1 MLVSLTLL
9 CLSILRIDVIAE
21 NLAVNEHNQ
30 TDKHLHYLP
39 EPSAPSTIEP
49 LDQTH
54 DVVRYQHMI
63 NNSPNSNYVVY
74 YTDSNA
80 YGQSSQQFQSM
91 PHSERLSRMIRHSS
105 HPISVQLLSL
115 VQPTVS
121 NDYLL
126 KEFGNEDMEGTKT
139 QRLLSDTQNLVRT
152 EDSVDI
158 NYAQDSATDRS
169 QGTVRQYSK
178 SEDSVLSGSEHT
190 VNKAVLASFNA
201 PIVVTD
207 KDASETSDIESRRLN
222 SSRSYV
228 KQINVEI
235 LEESMDHNNGQYLKE
250 TTILSSKPAEPCDK
264 NNNEKDILITKP
276 EVTSIKPGKV
286 SKLRTSTTARLSTRH
301 KGSYTTDKPTEI
313 LFTTTTITVGKK
325 SVFSRYLAPY
335 QAGLRLSD
343 SGKKYSN
350 QDCSDDN
357 TLIEERSVV
366 DVQKNF
372 NIKELLINNTTPS
385 TRHFDVDTKNIQQ
398 PVFAEKPIDRI
409 VKQPV
414 FIETPVLRVLKQPTI
429 VENQVELKQPV
440 VENSVPLV
448 IDRIVE
454 KPIHYIVDRPIQ
466 IENNVPVEKIVK
478 TPVVV
483 EKIITEEVKIPYHVP
498 HILDR
503 PVTVEKIVKKPV
515 EVPHYIDRPVKKKNE
530 RPVAVKTTVETNIE
544 KIINRPIPIQ
554 HVIEKHV
561 QVSVPAA
568 LEKVVEKIIDRPVPY
583 TVEQIIDRPFPVEKN
598 VDRPYPVQV
607 PVEIPVHYPVQV
619 PVAIPVLYPV
629 EKYIT
634 LPLHEPKPTHSIIK
648 TVHYEHLDFGMFLAQ
663 KKKYLV
669 DHFFPKSHHYPKIDG
684 AKPGEMH
691 SFYPN
696 NRYPINDLHYAAS
709 SSNPVIVDNHH
720 FNTQAKN
727 LHEKQPL
734 EILNDDAYAGNVAS
748 MQYEPVI
755 KDDYI
760 GPIPLLADH
769 WAKSDVKFRRNPSYG
784 KGHRIEYGGFKPPL
798 VPSVEIDEHG
808 IPLLKK
814 SPPLLS
820 W

>member
-1 MLVSLTLL
+1 MLVLLTLL
-9 CLSILRIDVIAE
+9 CLSILRFDVIAE

-30 TDKHLHYLP
+30 TDIHLHYSP
-39 EPSAPSTIEP
+39 EPSVPSTIEP
-49 LDQTH
+49 LHQTH
-54 DVVRYQHMI
+54 GVVRYQHMI

-80 YGQSSQQFQSM
+80 YGQSSQQYRSM
-91 PHSERLSRMIRHSS
+91 PHSERLSRMITHSS
-105 HPISVQLLSL
+105 QPISVQLLSL

-121 NDYLL
+121 NDYSLN
-126 KEFGNEDMEGTKT
+126 EFGNEVIDVTKT
-139 QRLLSDTQNLVRT
+139 QRLLSDTQNLVRS

-158 NYAQDSATDRS
+158 NYAQENATHRS
-169 QGTVRQYSK
+169 QGTIRQYSK
-178 SEDSVLSGSEHT
+178 SEDSVLNGSEHT

-207 KDASETSDIESRRLN
+207 NDAAESSDIDSRRLN

-235 LEESMDHNNGQYLKE
+235 LGESMDHNNGQYLKE

-264 NNNEKDILITKP
+264 NNNEKEILITKQ

-286 SKLRTSTTARLSTRH
+286 SKLRASTTARLSTRH
-301 KGSYTTDKPTEI
+301 KGTYTTDKPTQI
-313 LFTTTTITVGKK
+313 LLTTTTTTVGKK
-325 SVFSRYLAPY
+325 SVFSKYLAPF

-372 NIKELLINNTTPS
+372 NIKELFINNTTPS
-385 TRHFDVDTKNIQQ
+385 TRYFDVDTKNIKQ

-414 FIETPVLRVLKQPTI
+414 FIENPVLRFIKQPTI
-429 VENQVELKQPV
+429 EENQEERKQPV

-454 KPIHYIVDRPIQ
+454 KPIHHIVDRPIKV
-466 IENNVPVEKIVK
+466 ENNVPVDKIVK

-483 EKIITEEVKIPYHVP
+483 EKIITKELKIPYHVA

-503 PVTVEKIVKKPV
+503 PVTVEKIVEKPV
-515 EVPHYIDRPVKKKNE
+515 EVPHYIDRPVESSPE
-530 RPVAVKTTVETNIE
+530 RPVAVETTVETNIE

-561 QVSVPAA
+561 QVPVPVT

-583 TVEQIIDRPFPVEKN
+583 TVEQIIDRPYPVEKIVEKI

-619 PVAIPVLYPV
+619 PVAIPVPYPV

-648 TVHYEHLDFGMFLAQ
+648 TIHYEHLDLGMFLAQ

-669 DHFFPKSHHYPKIDG
+669 DHFFPKSHHYPKIDCV
-684 AKPGEMH
+684 KPGEMH

-696 NRYPINDLHYAAS
+696 NRYPVNDLHNAAS
-709 SSNPVIVDNHH
+709 SSIPVIVDNHH
-720 FNTQAKN
+720 FNTQANN

-734 EILNDDAYAGNVAS
+734 EILNDDAYAGMFPIWNFAS
-748 MQYEPVI
+748 IQHEPVI
-755 KDDYI
+755 KDYYI
-760 GPIPLLADH
+760 GPTPLLADH

-808 IPLLKK
+808 IPL
-814 SPPLLS
+814 
-820 W
+820 